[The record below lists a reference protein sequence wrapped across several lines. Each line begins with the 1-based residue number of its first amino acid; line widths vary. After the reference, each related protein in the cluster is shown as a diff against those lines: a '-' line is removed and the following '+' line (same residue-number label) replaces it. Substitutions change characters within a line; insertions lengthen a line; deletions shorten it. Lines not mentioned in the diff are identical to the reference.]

1 VPIVAMNAG
10 NSAGAKGRRFEI
22 VNRGNMPRHRADYA
36 HDHTTYSLHTM
47 GKRSPSATLHR
58 ADGAVISQTIV
69 NDSSWEPDGVTL
81 QVRFCEGG
89 KL

>member
-10 NSAGAKGRRFEI
+10 NSAGAKGRQFEI
-22 VNRGNMPRHRADYA
+22 ENRGNMPRHRADYA

-47 GKRSPSATLHR
+47 NGHEKPLSHAIPRR
-58 ADGAVISQTIV
+58 WGYIFTIV
-69 NDSSWEPDGVTL
+69 DDSSWEPDGVTL

-89 KL
+89 ML